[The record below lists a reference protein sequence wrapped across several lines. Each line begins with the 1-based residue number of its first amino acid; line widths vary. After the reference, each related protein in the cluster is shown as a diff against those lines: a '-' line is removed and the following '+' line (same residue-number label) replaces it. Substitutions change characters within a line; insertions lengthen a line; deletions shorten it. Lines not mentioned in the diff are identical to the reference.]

1 MENGCQ
7 TWINKSKILTLTVF
21 TPTFNRAR
29 TLQRLYESLV
39 SQTCMD
45 FEWMIIDDGST
56 DNTGEQVKG
65 FIRERKISIR
75 YIHKENGGLYTG
87 YNTAYENIDTEL
99 CVCLD
104 SDDFMPAN
112 AVELIVEK
120 WRKNGSDEY
129 CGIVGLDF
137 YAGTQTPIA
146 GYFPD
151 GMRECYY
158 LDLYIKN
165 IHRGDS
171 KYVMRTQLMKEVAPM
186 EGFPGEKDF
195 NPGYMFLK
203 VCDDRPLLVLN
214 ENLCFVDYRSGD
226 NMSAA
231 IWMQYR
237 RSPKSFAKM
246 RELEMGL
253 KRSTLL
259 NRYRSGIHYV
269 ADSLLARNYS
279 FLRETKHKLPV
290 TVSILPGCLLYFLI
304 LFKTQ
309 AR

>member
-1 MENGCQ
+1 M
-7 TWINKSKILTLTVF
+7 V
-21 TPTFNRAR
+21 
-29 TLQRLYESLV
+29 
-39 SQTCMD
+39 
-45 FEWMIIDDGST
+45 IDDGST
-56 DNTGEQVKG
+56 DNTRQLVEG
-65 FIRERKISIR
+65 FIRDNKISIR

-87 YNTAYENIDTEL
+87 YNTAYESIDTEL
-99 CVCLD
+99 CVCVD
-104 SDDFMPAN
+104 SDDFMPPN
-112 AVELIVEK
+112 AVELILDK
-120 WRKNGSDEY
+120 WGRDGSDKY

-171 KYVMRTQLMKEVAPM
+171 KYVMRTCLMKEVAPM

-195 NPGYMFLK
+195 NPGYMFLQ
-203 VCDDRPLLVLN
+203 VCDDKPLLVLN
-214 ENLCFVDYRSGD
+214 ENLCFVDYQSGG

-237 RSPKSFAKM
+237 RSPKSFAKT

-253 KRSTLL
+253 KRSSLK
-259 NRYRSGIHYV
+259 NKYRSAIHYV
-269 ADSLLARNYS
+269 AESLLAGNYY

-290 TVSILPGCLLYFLI
+290 TVAILPGLLLFFLI
-304 LFKTQ
+304 LIKT
-309 AR
+309 RKR